1 MTGCLT
7 ASVIEEVQA
16 AGSLVQGLLIA
27 GGIAEVTVGGLLDQ
41 SSGLGIILLL
51 ADDLLHRT
59 NLLFSEINN
68 CIIHNTKGNARKI
81 FAEMKLFSKFWSLR
95 WK

>member
-16 AGSLVQGLLIA
+16 AGSLVQGLLKA
-27 GGIAEVTVGGLLDQ
+27 GGIAEVAVGGLLDQ
-41 SSGLGIILLL
+41 GGGLGVILLL

-59 NLLFSEINN
+59 NLLYSEITG
-68 CIIHNTKGNARKI
+68 CIIHNSEGNARKI
-81 FAEMKLFSKFWSLR
+81 F
-95 WK
+95 